1 MAQLTVGMTGAVG
14 PSCATILLITVTMPS
29 MLVSNNHV
37 TSKVLML
44 GFGMCLRVCLFLS
57 LRVEV
62 LGMCVGC
69 SLCWRVAKGLQGE
82 TRVSVG
88 DLWEWFAWPVFG
100 GCVAL
105 RM

>member
-1 MAQLTVGMTGAVG
+1 MAQLTDGMADTVK

-29 MLVSNNHV
+29 MLMSNIHV

-44 GFGMCLRVCLFLS
+44 GFGMCTGVCLLLS

-62 LGMCVGC
+62 LGMCVCC

-82 TRVSVG
+82 ARVSAG
-88 DLWEWFAWPVFG
+88 DLEVIADRRR
-100 GCVAL
+100 VA
-105 RM
+105 